1 MTLLDTLYRLRLQ
14 IPLFF
19 GLLLFYGSVG
29 VWLGSM
35 IFFGVGVAAPIFKI
49 LPSKDLAGTL
59 NAVILQ
65 RLNLIEYIS
74 FCLLVIGLALCN
86 RPVRGMIRTLPFV
99 IAGIMLCITLWYA
112 QGISPRMNTLKRTI
126 VSFDTPQEQDA
137 QAISEFRSLHIVYS
151 RLVGINAGLLLLLI
165 VWQSAFLVSTPL
177 YITTNSIGVS
187 VQDDP

>member
-1 MTLLDTLYRLRLQ
+1 MTLLDTLHRLRSQ

-59 NAVILQ
+59 NAVILH

-74 FCLLVIGLALCN
+74 FCLLVVGLALCN
-86 RPVRGMIRTLPFV
+86 RPVRGMIRTLPFI

-112 QGISPRMNTLKRTI
+112 QGISPRMSMLKTTI
-126 VSFDTPQEQDA
+126 VSFDTPQEHDT
-137 QAISEFRSLHIVYS
+137 QAIAEFRSLHIVYS

-177 YITTNSIGVS
+177 HITTNSTVVS
-187 VQDDP
+187 VQHDP

>member
-1 MTLLDTLYRLRLQ
+1 
-14 IPLFF
+14 
-19 GLLLFYGSVG
+19 
-29 VWLGSM
+29 M